1 MSGSAVPGADDSGFE
16 IRLGYRR
23 QRWRI
28 ETKAGVGDQ
37 QRPSA
42 IEDALVQG
50 ERRYGSEP
58 MQDNTR

>member
-1 MSGSAVPGADDSGFE
+1 MDDSGFE

-23 QRWRI
+23 QHWRI
-28 ETKAGVGDQ
+28 ETKAGIGDQ
-37 QRPSA
+37 QRPTA

-50 ERRYGSEP
+50 VRRYGSEP